1 MQIGTI
7 SFCDKVGYNIK
18 ANDVKKQILED
29 LETQFNI
36 KILSKHYELYDD
48 NTTIQ
53 KLTKNPHMMS
63 LRTNGNIYYM
73 ILFRYGET
81 NMTLMVDKKIQQG
94 YFLPRIIIVRTGFDE
109 SLFTN
114 YTIFEG
120 EMVKCINNN
129 WSFIIADIITLKGKL
144 FKDVNMMKR
153 INIIYD
159 ILGKQ
164 YKECPIDVFKIKVKK
179 YFNYSDIQDMMNIK
193 DTLPYTT
200 RGILF
205 KPMFQKFRD
214 ILLNFDA
221 TLIEKINSCK
231 NPNTSSIDFNMNST
245 HGGKKVT
252 TTDTNPTIYEDK
264 YFDVKKTNKPD
275 IYELY
280 ENDRFVDI
288 ACVPTMKASMLLR
301 NAFISNKTMEH
312 KKLLFRYNNRFTH
325 KWVPV
330 QSNQ

>member
-7 SFCDKVGYNIK
+7 SFCDKIGYNIK
-18 ANDVKKQILED
+18 SNDVKKQILED
-29 LETQFNI
+29 LEKRFNI

-73 ILFRYGET
+73 ILFKYGET
-81 NMTLMVDKKIQQG
+81 NMTLMIDKKIQQG

-109 SLFTN
+109 ALYTN

-120 EMVKCINNN
+120 EMVKCRDNSWN
-129 WSFIIADIITLKGKL
+129 FIITDIITQKGKM
-144 FKDVNMMKR
+144 FKDVNLMKR

-159 ILGKQ
+159 ILDEQ
-164 YKECPIDVFKIKVKK
+164 YKEGPIDVFKIKVKK
-179 YFNYSDIQDMMNIK
+179 YFNYSEVKEMMCIK

-205 KPMFQKFRD
+205 KPMFQKFKD

-221 TLIEKINSCK
+221 TLIEKVNSCK
-231 NPNTSSIDFNMNST
+231 NSNNKNNSK
-245 HGGKKVT
+245 HNNRVT
-252 TTDTNPTIYEDK
+252 KPDTIYEDK

-280 ENDRFVDI
+280 DNDEFVDI

-301 NAFISNKTMEH
+301 DAFLSNKSME
-312 KKLLFRYNNRFTH
+312 KRRLLFTYNNRFTH